1 MQSES
6 KQIEVLCIGHR
17 YPEPETTA
25 AGRHL
30 IDYLLF
36 LKAENFKVHFASTS
50 KKTPYSFDFG
60 AHQIQT
66 TSVHLNCSSFQEFLK
81 DLQPQI
87 VIFDRINSY
96 EQFAWQCKEV
106 VPDALLVLNTEDL
119 HFLRYARQK
128 NTNYKS
134 QPLFN
139 REVKA
144 ILSADLSLIIS
155 KTEIDLLSK
164 ELNVSDSQ
172 LAYLPF
178 LKHSSTQNAL
188 NLEERKHL
196 IFVGNGQHK
205 PNVDAVKYL
214 RKEIWPILA
223 KKLREVELH
232 VYGRDYPKSLFIN
245 TPERMS
251 YKGWTKDIKET
262 MSSYKLNLAPL
273 NYGAGLKGKVMTGLE
288 TQTVTIGSQIAFEGF
303 PYDLQKQAY
312 TSKENLIDKI
322 SQLYTDKKLNTAYVE
337 IQNSCLSDFGSK
349 WYKAHVEQLHYLNT
363 FREAHR
369 TKHLLIDL
377 LWQNQLNKDKY
388 FSKYIQYKQ
397 RYKDIK
403 NELEN
408 S

>member
-6 KQIEVLCIGHR
+6 KQIEILCIGHR

-25 AGRHL
+25 SGRHL
-30 IDYLLF
+30 IDYLLY
-36 LKAENFKVHFASTS
+36 LKAADFKVHFASIS

-60 AHQIQT
+60 THQIQT
-66 TSVHLNCSSFQEFLK
+66 TSIQLNCSSFQEFLK
-81 DLQPQI
+81 DLQPKI

-106 VPDALLVLNTEDL
+106 LPDTLLILNTEDL

-128 NTNYKS
+128 RINYKTE
-134 QPLFN
+134 PLFN

-155 KTEIDLLSK
+155 KTEIDLLTK
-164 ELNVSDSQ
+164 ELNISDEQ
-172 LAYLPF
+172 LSYLPF
-178 LKHSSTQNAL
+178 LKHLSPQKAL
-188 NLEERKHL
+188 NFEDRKHL
-196 IFVGNGQHK
+196 IFVGQGQHK
-205 PNVDAVKYL
+205 PNADAVEYL
-214 RKEIWPILA
+214 QKEIWPILA
-223 KKLREVELH
+223 NKLPKVELH
-232 VYGRDYPKSLFIN
+232 VYGREYPKSLFTN

-251 YKGWTKDIKET
+251 YNGWARDIKET

-273 NYGAGLKGKVMTGLE
+273 NFGAGLKGKVMTGLE
-288 TQTVTIGSQIAFEGF
+288 TQTVTVGSQIAFEGF
-303 PYDLQKQAY
+303 PYNLQQQAY

-322 SQLYTDKKLNTAYVE
+322 SQLYTDKKFHAAYLEV
-337 IQNSCLSDFGSK
+337 QNRCLSDFSPK

-369 TKHLLIDL
+369 SKHLLIDL

>member
-6 KQIEVLCIGHR
+6 KQIEILCIGHR

>member
-6 KQIEVLCIGHR
+6 KQIEILCIGHQ

-128 NTNYKS
+128 KTNYKS

-178 LKHSSTQNAL
+178 LKQSPAQNAL
-188 NLEERKHL
+188 NIEERKHL

-214 RKEIWPILA
+214 QKEIWPILA
-223 KKLREVELH
+223 NKLREVELH
-232 VYGRDYPKSLFIN
+232 IYGRDYPKSLFTN

-251 YKGWTKDIKET
+251 YKGWTKDIKQT

-288 TQTVTIGSQIAFEGF
+288 TKTVTIGSQIAFEGF
-303 PYDLQKQAY
+303 PYDLQKQAC

-322 SQLYTDKKLNTAYVE
+322 SQLYTDKKLNAAYVE
-337 IQNSCLSDFGSK
+337 IQNSCLSDFSSK

>member
-223 KKLREVELH
+223 MKLREVELH